1 MKKTAMKIFAVII
14 SICVLLGAFPLNS
27 NAAVID
33 SDPVGMQIF
42 VRTLTGKTVTL
53 EVDSSDTIENIKQ
66 KIQEKEGIFPDQQRL
81 IFAGR
86 QLEDGRT
93 LADYNIQK
101 ESTLHLVL
109 RLRGVYDLWLG
120 DTQVSVDNC
129 DNIPSVTSGTAA
141 FDPETHTLT
150 LDNVTKISGEYNNAI
165 IYSGLDFLTIEI
177 KGENHLNYFDYQDS
191 YSGETDYTRDLG
203 IYATGELC
211 FVDGGSGSLSL
222 EGFQQSVTACQKPVS
237 IESGALYVSMSCR
250 HFDVVCYDKT
260 IDCGN
265 MTVSGG
271 SLSIDGYYSANGN
284 FFEDSGSTPGSDSSY
299 YADGIRCDSFLMIG
313 GSFDLRNCKRG
324 ISAQSVEI
332 SGLGTDIN
340 ISCSDSAL
348 CALSGTLTLSDDLC
362 IFLPEGGY
370 ISSGRIF
377 DSSGT
382 QAKAVHIGGKI
393 HTVTIDVG
401 DLGDNISIE
410 VPRGENF
417 FTALNNAGAFETL
430 DNMETDE
437 YLFRDLATKPLSEFA
452 NETEFG
458 DDAWELLSATVNDD
472 MTVYAGFYTKIRNVS
487 LTLTPPV
494 IGTAVTVTE
503 DEDIY
508 TQTPSPVITLAA
520 DAHCTVSEGSAV
532 WYAENYEGGMFEG
545 TFEKGKAYLAEM
557 LLTPDFGYWLDD
569 NTAVSATGAEVV
581 EADGRMSLF
590 VTLSASPYLPGDA
603 NLDGRVDIR
612 DVTAIQRHLAQLEPF
627 SEEQHLPADTNGDG
641 EINIVDATHL
651 QKYLAELEGVVL
663 GKQ

>member
-1 MKKTAMKIFAVII
+1 
-14 SICVLLGAFPLNS
+14 
-27 NAAVID
+27 
-33 SDPVGMQIF
+33 MQ
-42 VRTLTGKTVTL
+42 TVF
-53 EVDSSDTIENIKQ
+53 
-66 KIQEKEGIFPDQQRL
+66 G
-81 IFAGR
+81 
-86 QLEDGRT
+86 
-93 LADYNIQK
+93 
-101 ESTLHLVL
+101 
-109 RLRGVYDLWLG
+109 
-120 DTQVSVDNC
+120 
-129 DNIPSVTSGTAA
+129 
-141 FDPETHTLT
+141 
-150 LDNVTKISGEYNNAI
+150 
-165 IYSGLDFLTIEI
+165 
-177 KGENHLNYFDYQDS
+177 
-191 YSGETDYTRDLG
+191 
-203 IYATGELC
+203 
-211 FVDGGSGSLSL
+211 
-222 EGFQQSVTACQKPVS
+222 VTA
-237 IESGALYVSMSCR
+237 
-250 HFDVVCYDKT
+250 F
-260 IDCGN
+260 
-265 MTVSGG
+265 
-271 SLSIDGYYSANGN
+271 
-284 FFEDSGSTPGSDSSY
+284 
-299 YADGIRCDSFLMIG
+299 
-313 GSFDLRNCKRG
+313 RNCKRG

-557 LLTPDFGYWLDD
+557 LLMPDFGYWLDD

-651 QKYLAELEGVVL
+651 QKYLAEFEGVVL